1 MKKIFQL
8 TLISLFMFSFTGVSS
23 ATNGDQLIGIG
34 PVSRAMG
41 GVGIAAPQDAI
52 SAVFANPAAMCFGSY
67 CPGSQ
72 FIFAGTV
79 FMPNTRTRVTADAAG
94 LDTGWQD
101 SESDMY
107 LIPAIGISTPI
118 SRQFRF
124 GLAAYGVSG
133 LGVDY
138 RDKFDLNPMTP
149 EIDDVYTNLQVMKFA
164 SSLSYLINPNFSVGA
179 ALHANYGALDLQ
191 AGTSTGFS
199 VGAQLGALYKSGP
212 ISVGV
217 VYVTPQKINHEN
229 VADFDEDG
237 SADDLELES
246 PQSIGF
252 GVAYEAIPGVLLVE
266 TDAKWLNWADADGYK
281 DFDWTNQWVYAIGV
295 QYKPVPALALRAGFN
310 YGKNPVEDHDGW
322 DGTTFES
329 VQGKQVSRFNYEVL
343 RIAGFPAIVE
353 KHLTAGI
360 GYKISQT
367 VLINLGY
374 MHAFKNTIKEDG
386 TYFGM
391 PASVSASLKENSI
404 DFGITWTF

>member
-1 MKKIFQL
+1 
-8 TLISLFMFSFTGVSS
+8 
-23 ATNGDQLIGIG
+23 
-34 PVSRAMG
+34 
-41 GVGIAAPQDAI
+41 
-52 SAVFANPAAMCFGSY
+52 
-67 CPGSQ
+67 
-72 FIFAGTV
+72 
-79 FMPNTRTRVTADAAG
+79 
-94 LDTGWQD
+94 
-101 SESDMY
+101 
-107 LIPAIGISTPI
+107 
-118 SRQFRF
+118 
-124 GLAAYGVSG
+124 
-133 LGVDY
+133 
-138 RDKFDLNPMTP
+138 
-149 EIDDVYTNLQVMKFA
+149 
-164 SSLSYLINPNFSVGA
+164 LINPNFSVGA

-343 RIAGFPAIVE
+343 RITGFPAIVE